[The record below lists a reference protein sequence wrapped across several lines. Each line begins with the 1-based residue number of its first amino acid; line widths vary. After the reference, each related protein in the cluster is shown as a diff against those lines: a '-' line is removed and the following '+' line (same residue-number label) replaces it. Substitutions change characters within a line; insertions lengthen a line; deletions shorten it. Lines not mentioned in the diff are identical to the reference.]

1 MISRAQFAELLE
13 VLGIRDAVEA
23 GGSRCGICNGADWR
37 TLRAAELQGQVPEP
51 VRAADGEFYQC
62 GVCLQV
68 FWPGAKYESTMDG
81 LKQATLEEAG
91 REQVEATYGY

>member
-37 TLRAAELQGQVPEP
+37 TLRAAELVGQVPEA
-51 VRAADGEFYQC
+51 VRQADGEFYQC
-62 GVCLQV
+62 GVCQQV
-68 FWPGAKYESTMDG
+68 FWPGAKYDATMDG